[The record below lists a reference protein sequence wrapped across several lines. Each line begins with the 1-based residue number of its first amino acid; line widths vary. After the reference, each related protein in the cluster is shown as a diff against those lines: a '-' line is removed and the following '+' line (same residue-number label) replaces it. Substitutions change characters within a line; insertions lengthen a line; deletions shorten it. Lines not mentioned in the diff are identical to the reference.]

1 MLMGLVSG
9 WVSDRLGV
17 KATITASLLLSGC
30 AVVCIGLLPG
40 AGAIAMI
47 VLQPVMTICFFPP
60 AFVVLSRIVPPSS
73 RNLSVSLAVFFA
85 TDGCGFLAVLRG
97 PSR

>member
-1 MLMGLVSG
+1 
-9 WVSDRLGV
+9 
-17 KATITASLLLSGC
+17 
-30 AVVCIGLLPG
+30 
-40 AGAIAMI
+40 MI

-85 TDGCGFLAVLRG
+85 YLMGAGSLPVLLGAFGDAGNFNLAFVLVGGFIMASAGLVLPLDAKGRAAS
-97 PSR
+97 PERTRA